1 MTTPNTPY
9 SGAAPNSGAVPNS
22 NDPDEIRREIERT
35 QARLSA
41 DVNVLGE
48 KVSPGAIVNRRVDR
62 VRNSAGRLK
71 DKVMGSNPS
80 TSTYSGTHLGG
91 SGGGFRDTAHGAAS
105 SVSGAAS
112 SAAGTVSDAAS
123 SAAGT
128 VSDAASSAA
137 SAVQAAPQ
145 AVRQQTQ
152 GHPLAAGLIAFG
164 VGWLASSLLPASRR
178 EQELAEQAK
187 ERASD
192 LGQPLAQVANE
203 VKANLAGP
211 APQAVE
217 SVKSTAPDA
226 GQTVAQEGR
235 AAAGHVQGQAR
246 DSADT
251 VRQSAQSG

>member
-1 MTTPNTPY
+1 MTGPN
-9 SGAAPNSGAVPNS
+9 AVPNT
-22 NDPDEIRREIERT
+22 NDPDEIRRETERT
-35 QARLSA
+35 QARLSS

-62 VRNSAGRLK
+62 VRGSAARLK

-80 TSTYSGTHLGG
+80 STYGSSYSGTHLGG
-91 SGGGFRDTAHGAAS
+91 SGGGVRDTAH
-105 SVSGAAS
+105 

-128 VSDAASSAA
+128 VSDAASNAA

-152 GHPLAAGLIAFG
+152 GNPLAAGLIAFG

-178 EQELAEQAK
+178 EQELAAQAK
-187 ERASD
+187 DRASD
-192 LGQPLAQVANE
+192 LGRPLAQVANE
-203 VKANLAGP
+203 VKDNLAGP
-211 APQAVE
+211 AQQAVE
-217 SVKSTAPDA
+217 SVRSTATDA
-226 GQTVAQEGR
+226 GQTVADESR
-235 AAAGHVQGQAR
+235 AAAGHVQEQAR
-246 DSADT
+246 DSAGT

>member
-1 MTTPNTPY
+1 MTGP
-9 SGAAPNSGAVPNS
+9 AVPNT

-35 QARLSA
+35 QARLSS

-71 DKVMGSNPS
+71 DKVMGSDS
-80 TSTYSGTHLGG
+80 ATTYSGTHLGG
-91 SGGGFRDTAHGAAS
+91 SGGGFRDSAHGAAS

-128 VSDAASSAA
+128 VSDVASSAA

-152 GHPLAAGLIAFG
+152 GNPLAAGLIAFG

-187 ERASD
+187 DMASD

-203 VKANLAGP
+203 VKDNLTGP
-211 APQAVE
+211 AQQAVE
-217 SVKSTAPDA
+217 SVKSTATEA
-226 GQTVAQEGR
+226 GQTVAQEGKV
-235 AAAGHVQGQAR
+235 AASHVQEQAR
-246 DSADT
+246 DSAGT
-251 VRQSAQSG
+251 VRQQAQSS